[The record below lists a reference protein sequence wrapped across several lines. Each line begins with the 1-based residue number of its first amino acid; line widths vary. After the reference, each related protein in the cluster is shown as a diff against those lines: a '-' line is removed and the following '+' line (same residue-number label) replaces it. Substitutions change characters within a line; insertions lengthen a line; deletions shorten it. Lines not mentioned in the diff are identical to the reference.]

1 MGFLNKQQFQ
11 KDLDTFANEVVPRE
25 FVRRQIDAI
34 LFLRYRL
41 TAYTKLADAT
51 GHAGNNWIVTVDSE
65 KPKERGKSLK
75 SWQTEPTTATYQT
88 NQEIRD
94 ELTGF
99 KIGARTLSLSTF
111 WLTNMASRKEKGGGH
126 FYYLQSLVDGNS
138 EKIPMGFTDICIA
151 ETRDF
156 IRTQGMK

>member
-11 KDLDTFANEVVPRE
+11 KDLDAFADNVIPRE
-25 FVRRQIDAI
+25 FIRRQIDAI
-34 LFLRYRL
+34 LFLRTRL
-41 TAYTKLADAT
+41 VTYTKQADAT
-51 GHAGNNWIVTVDSE
+51 GHAGNNWIVTVDNE
-65 KPKERGKSLK
+65 VPKERGKSLR
-75 SWQTEPTTATYQT
+75 SWQTEPTTATFQT

-111 WLTNMASRKEKGGGH
+111 WVTNMASRKEKDGGH

-156 IRTQGMK
+156 IARQGMK